1 MVPGPLAVFSP
12 WLLPYVKLAVS
23 PPVHGGPGVSG
34 THKTESGIAESWGSI
49 LLGSFN
55 GLEPGGLES
64 RIRK

>member
-1 MVPGPLAVFSP
+1 MVPGPLAVFSSR
-12 WLLPYVKLAVS
+12 LLPYVKFAVS

-49 LLGSFN
+49 LGSFS

-64 RIRK
+64 TIRK